1 MTVYTPRH
9 AARVLLVDADGRVL
23 LFAGFDP
30 ARPSHRYW
38 FTPGGGVDPDESPA
52 AGAARELAEETGLR
66 LTPAELGEPVWRETV
81 EYPFDGV
88 WYRQEQEFFLVRVPS
103 WEVDTAGFNDIEQ
116 ASVTGHRWWSAA
128 ELTASDEVYYPRDLL
143 DILSRVAAP
152 GDPAG
157 ATVPEETTGANA
169 PAGGSSAA
177 DAAGDRVGGAP
188 C

>member
-1 MTVYTPRH
+1 MTVYTPRR

-30 ARPSHRYW
+30 ARPEHRYW
-38 FTPGGGVDPDESPA
+38 FTPGGGLDAGESPA
-52 AGAARELAEETGLR
+52 AAAARELAEETGLR

-103 WEVDTAGFNDIEQ
+103 WEVDTTGFNDVEQ

-128 ELTASDEVYYPRDLL
+128 ELVSSGERYYPGDLPAL
-143 DILSRVAAP
+143 LSRVL
-152 GDPAG
+152 AG
-157 ATVPEETTGANA
+157 ADG
-169 PAGGSSAA
+169 PAGG
-177 DAAGDRVGGAP
+177 VP